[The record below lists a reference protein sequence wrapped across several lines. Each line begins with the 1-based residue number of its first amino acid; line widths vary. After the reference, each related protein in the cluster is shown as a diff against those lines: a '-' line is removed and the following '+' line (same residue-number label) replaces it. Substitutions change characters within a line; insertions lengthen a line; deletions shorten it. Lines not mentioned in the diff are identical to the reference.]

1 MQIDIIAF
9 ILICMAIFKGWQK
22 GLIVALFS
30 FVAFIVGMAA
40 ALKLSV
46 AAARYLGD
54 AVHISQRWLPV
65 IAFVAVFVIVVLL
78 IRLGAKLIE
87 GAVNLVMLGWLNKLG
102 GILLFLL
109 IYFFIFSILLFYA
122 GQLQLIK
129 PATTQSSI
137 TFSYIQPIGPYVMNA
152 IGSVI
157 PLFRNMFD
165 ELLQFF
171 DTAAGTKPAA

>member
-1 MQIDIIAF
+1 MLVDIIAF

-30 FVAFIVGMAA
+30 FVAFVVGMAA

-46 AAARYLGD
+46 VAANYLGE
-54 AVHISQRWLPV
+54 AVNISQRWLPV
-65 IAFVAVFVIVVLL
+65 IAFVAVFVLVVLL

-87 GAVNLVMLGWLNKLG
+87 GALNLVMLGWLNKLG
-102 GILLFLL
+102 GILLFML

-122 GQLQLIK
+122 GQLHLIK
-129 PATTQSSI
+129 PATTESSF
-137 TFSYIQPIGPYVMNA
+137 TYSYIQPIGPYLMNA

-157 PLFRNMFD
+157 PFFRDMFN

-171 DTAAGTKPAA
+171 DNASQSKPAA